1 MHYTS
6 PRHAR
11 LFRNVARAK
20 GHTPHTLA
28 AIYLLTAKK
37 KLWKKWQRAVTNQG
51 IDWDGNRHLD
61 SSWEGYH
68 LERAAHSIAKCTAPQ
83 VTLRD
88 LADSTAYPQER
99 LRLVAAALWIA
110 RNDPQAIAEIIEER
124 RNTPC

>member
-20 GHTPHTLA
+20 SHTPHTLA

-51 IDWDGNRHLD
+51 INWGGNRRID
-61 SSWEGYH
+61 SSWEGYY
-68 LERAAHSIAKCTAPQ
+68 LECAARSIGITYKVWDRNLNAA
-83 VTLRD
+83 
-88 LADSTAYPQER
+88 LAVKEYYPSGLVNRVPGTRRTSSWNTSTA
-99 LRLVAAALWIA
+99 LH
-110 RNDPQAIAEIIEER
+110 
-124 RNTPC
+124 